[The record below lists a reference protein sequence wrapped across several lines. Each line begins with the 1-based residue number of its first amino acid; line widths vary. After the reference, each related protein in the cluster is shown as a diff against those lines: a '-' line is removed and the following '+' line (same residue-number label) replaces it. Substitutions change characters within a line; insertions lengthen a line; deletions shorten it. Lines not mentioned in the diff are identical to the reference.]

1 MKTFAR
7 LQDGLVAELVT
18 TEHPIHTLFHPDMVW
33 LDVSGEPAVTTGWIS
48 DGRTV
53 NRPAVQEATPASTPD
68 PLAELAGIRT
78 ALAALQ
84 ARVAALD
91 HG

>member
-18 TEHPIHTLFHPDMVW
+18 TEQPIHMLFHPDIIW
-33 LDVSGEPAVTTGWIS
+33 LDVSGEPAVTTGWLS

-53 NRPAVQEATPASTPD
+53 SRPAVPEAVSTPSMD
-68 PLAELAGIRT
+68 PAAELADIRC
-78 ALAALQ
+78 ALALLQ
-84 ARVAALD
+84 ARVDAFEHA
-91 HG
+91 

>member
-18 TEHPIHTLFHPDMVW
+18 TEQPIHTLFHPGMVW
-33 LDVSGEPAVTTGWIS
+33 LDVSGEPAVTTGWLS

-53 NRPAVQEATPASTPD
+53 SRPAAAEVMPAPTRD
-68 PLAELAGIRT
+68 PSAELADIRS

-84 ARVAALD
+84 ARVAAFD
-91 HG
+91 HA

>member
-18 TEHPIHTLFHPDMVW
+18 TEQPIRALFHPDMIW
-33 LDVSGEPAVTTGWIS
+33 LDVSDEPAVATGWLS
-48 DGRTV
+48 DGRAVSRPPAPETV
-53 NRPAVQEATPASTPD
+53 LTPTID
-68 PLAELAGIRT
+68 PLAELADIRFT
-78 ALAALQ
+78 LATLQ

-91 HG
+91 HA